1 MSNQVAGAVVRT
13 LAVTSLILMA
23 VIGSVAQAQTGSNA
37 GPPKERLLLTIKSGP
52 QGSGWYV
59 VVGLIAEQIEKA
71 FPNARVTNT
80 PGQPVA
86 NTRAVDEK
94 KADMGTE
101 FGWLALNALEGT
113 TPFKKPLR
121 NLAAISS
128 LYPTHF
134 QLFARA
140 DSGIQSY
147 ADLAN
152 KRIAVGVAGT
162 SADRMTQRILAL
174 YGLNY
179 DKIRQNGG
187 SVSFSAYNDAKQMM
201 VDGHLDAFTISST
214 KPNTQAVELQ
224 LSHDIRLIPLEEKII
239 DQFLGKFRGFGKS
252 RIAAGTYKNQPQAVW
267 AISVPGLLTVR
278 KDMPENLVYW
288 ITKAWWDHASE
299 IGRSYAMVKDDLVPN
314 VALKDLVVPLHP
326 GAARYFKEIGV
337 LK

>member
-1 MSNQVAGAVVRT
+1 MATHIVKIGAVLRT
-13 LAVTSLILMA
+13 LAVTTLLAAAA
-23 VIGSVAQAQTGSNA
+23 VGTAAQAQTAG
-37 GPPKERLLLTIKSGP
+37 GPPKDRIFLTINSGP

-59 VVGLIAEQIEKA
+59 VSGLIAEQIEKT

-86 NTRAVDEK
+86 NTRAVDAK
-94 KADMGTE
+94 RADMGTE
-101 FGWLALNALEGT
+101 FGWLALTAMEGT
-113 TPFKKPLR
+113 KPYKKPVH
-121 NLAAISS
+121 NVAAISG

-140 DSGIQSY
+140 DSGIKSY

-152 KRIAVGVAGT
+152 KRIAVGTAGT
-162 SADRMTQRILAL
+162 SGDRMTQRILAF

-187 SVSFSAYNDAKQMM
+187 SVSFSAYNDAKQLMS
-201 VDGHLDAFTISST
+201 DGHLDAFTISST

-224 LSHDIRLIPLEEKII
+224 LTQDIRLIPLEEKIV
-239 DQFLGKFRGFGKS
+239 DQYVKKFRGFGKS
-252 RIAAGTYKNQPQAVW
+252 QIAAGTYKNQPQAVW
-267 AISVPGLLTVR
+267 AISVPALITVR
-278 KDMPENLVYW
+278 KDLPENVVYW
-288 ITKAWWDHASE
+288 ITKAWWDHASQ
-299 IGRSYAMVKDDLVPN
+299 IGKAYSMVKDDMVAN

-326 GAARYFKEIGV
+326 GSARYFKEIGV